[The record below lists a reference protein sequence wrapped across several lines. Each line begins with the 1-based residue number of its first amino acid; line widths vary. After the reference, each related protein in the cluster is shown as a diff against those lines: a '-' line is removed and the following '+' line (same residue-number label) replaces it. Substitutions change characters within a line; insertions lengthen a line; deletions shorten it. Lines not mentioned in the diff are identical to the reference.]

1 MFVRLLAWQHL
12 CLHGLHGLHDSFD
25 SSMSIGAVELLRVR
39 LLFSQALTS
48 DVFFAIYIRRL
59 CRYGQSKERGFSE
72 K

>member
-39 LLFSQALTS
+39 LLF
-48 DVFFAIYIRRL
+48 FA
-59 CRYGQSKERGFSE
+59 GAHK
-72 K
+72 